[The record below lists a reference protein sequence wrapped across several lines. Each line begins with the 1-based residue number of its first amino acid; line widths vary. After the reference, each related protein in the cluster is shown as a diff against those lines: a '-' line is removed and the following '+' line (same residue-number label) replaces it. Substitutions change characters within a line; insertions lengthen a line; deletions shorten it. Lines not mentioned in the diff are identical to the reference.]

1 MPVKPLLKICGLR
14 TAEQAAAV
22 VALGV
27 DAIGVIGVRQSP
39 RWLDPAERPTLWGA
53 VAAASGPCLGVLVVA
68 DPGEAD
74 LEELAGGGHDVVQLH
89 GAESVERC
97 RELRQRLGKPIW
109 KALRIRSAADLT
121 TALAYGAAVDAL
133 LLDAWVDGAL
143 GGTGQAIPLDLLA
156 AFAPP
161 GPWWLAGGITPERVP
176 QVLAQVHPTG
186 LDASSG
192 VELAPGVKDLARVAA
207 LRAAISGSAPI
218 PAA

>member
-1 MPVKPLLKICGLR
+1 
-14 TAEQAAAV
+14 
-22 VALGV
+22 
-27 DAIGVIGVRQSP
+27 
-39 RWLDPAERPTLWGA
+39 
-53 VAAASGPCLGVLVVA
+53 
-68 DPGEAD
+68 
-74 LEELAGGGHDVVQLH
+74 
-89 GAESVERC
+89 VERC

-133 LLDAWVDGAL
+133 LLDAWVEGAL

-161 GPWWLAGGITPERVP
+161 WPWWLAGGITPERVP
-176 QVLAQVHPTG
+176 QVLAQVQPTG

-207 LRAAISGSAPI
+207 LRAAISGSAPT